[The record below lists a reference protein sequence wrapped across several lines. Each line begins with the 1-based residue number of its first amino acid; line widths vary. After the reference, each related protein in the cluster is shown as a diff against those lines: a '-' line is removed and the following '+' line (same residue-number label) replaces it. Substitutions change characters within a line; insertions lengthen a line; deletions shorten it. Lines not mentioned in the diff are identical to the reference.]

1 MDLAKRREE
10 WEFNRYI
17 TVGFSHWRNLMLFRK
32 ERQKLLTTFVYRVYL
47 RKLSKSFNFMKY
59 LAYEALWAKKQREVI
74 YSFHDSVHRRR
85 EEERGPEIIN
95 EID

>member
-1 MDLAKRREE
+1 
-10 WEFNRYI
+10 
-17 TVGFSHWRNLMLFRK
+17 
-32 ERQKLLTTFVYRVYL
+32 
-47 RKLSKSFNFMKY
+47 MKY